1 MYSRKSLSPRCAIKI
16 DLQKA
21 FDSVNWEF
29 LMTVLEAMGLPGQFC
44 GWIKACV
51 TTHQF
56 SVSLNGSLVGFFKG
70 ARGVRRGD
78 PLSPYLFV
86 LVMNVFS
93 SLLDVAAKRGVFK
106 YHPKCKRISLTHLCF
121 ADDLLVFF
129 HGSFDSVMGVLS
141 TLETFY
147 KLSGLRLNAMKTEL
161 YACGVSDLILGQI
174 KAGTGFRVGNLPVR
188 YLGVPLVT
196 RKLTSKDCTALVTK
210 IKEKLSKWANKRL
223 SFRGR
228 LQLIKSVLF
237 SIFSYW
243 SRHLI
248 LPKGVIRDVEKLCM
262 RSLTD
267 WSKACCLL
275 LIKKILAGEGPLWI
289 AWVNSYCFRSVDF
302 WHADYRAHFS
312 WILGKMFK
320 LRSEASSLFCSISSW
335 SQVNARWIWDNIRC
349 RGEKVSWHRLVWF
362 PGHIPKFSMISWM
375 EMLDRLSTKDRL
387 ARFGIVVDSGCGL
400 CRSGFE
406 SRDHIFSDCAYAV
419 GVWHAILHACALNL
433 GPLCWNDLVC
443 WLLLN
448 LKGKSLLVHIL
459 KLAWYGFIYF
469 IWEER
474 NHRLFR
480 GKTRSIDT
488 IVSRIKE
495 AVSIKMYGCRMNRL
509 DAVNRQLCIDW
520 GLM

>member
-1 MYSRKSLSPRCAIKI
+1 
-16 DLQKA
+16 
-21 FDSVNWEF
+21 
-29 LMTVLEAMGLPGQFC
+29 MTVLEAMGLPGQFC
-44 GWIKACV
+44 GWIKACI
-51 TTHQF
+51 TTPQF

-70 ARGVRRGD
+70 ARGVRQGD
-78 PLSPYLFV
+78 PLSPYPFV

-106 YHPKCKRISLTHLCF
+106 YHPKCKRISLTYLCF
-121 ADDLLVFF
+121 ADDLLVFC

-161 YACGVSDLILGQI
+161 YACGVSDLVHGQI

-196 RKLTSKDCTALVTK
+196 RKLTSKDCTSL
-210 IKEKLSKWANKRL
+210 
-223 SFRGR
+223 
-228 LQLIKSVLF
+228 
-237 SIFSYW
+237 
-243 SRHLI
+243 
-248 LPKGVIRDVEKLCM
+248 GVIRDVEKLCM
-262 RSLTD
+262 RFFWKGSDSSARGARVNWKQICLLKSEGGLGLRSLTD
-267 WSKACCLL
+267 WSKSCCLL
-275 LIKKILAGEGPLWI
+275 LIKKILAGEDSLWI

-312 WILGKMFK
+312 WILAKMFK
-320 LRSEASSLFCSISSW
+320 LRSEASSLFCSISNW

-362 PGHIPKFSMISWM
+362 PGHIPNFSMISWM
-375 EMLDRLSTKDRL
+375 
-387 ARFGIVVDSGCGL
+387 AI
-400 CRSGFE
+400 SGFE
-406 SRDHIFSDCAYAV
+406 SRDHIFSDCAYVV

-459 KLAWYGFIYF
+459 KLAWSGFIYF

-480 GKTRSIDT
+480 ASLH
-488 IVSRIKE
+488 S
-495 AVSIKMYGCRMNRL
+495 L
-509 DAVNRQLCIDW
+509 DE
-520 GLM
+520 